1 MTRTD
6 PTRIT
11 LGVIFLLVAAIG
23 LRAAFGGLSWAELGF
38 IAPLALV
45 ALGALGI
52 SLTRRP

>member
-6 PTRIT
+6 PTRLT
-11 LGVIFLLVAAIG
+11 LGLIFLMIAVLGV
-23 LRAAFGGLSWAELGF
+23 RAAFGGLTWAEIGLF
-38 IAPLALV
+38 APLALV